1 MTATNKVA
9 DRNPSPAA
17 EEKKRKRIKKKPTT
31 MAGETWHRFKKNKLA
46 YIGMWYLILMVVIA
60 ILAPVLA
67 PYGMD
72 DQNPNEI
79 LQTPNAAHLLGT
91 DNFGRDILSRL
102 LYGSRVSLMIGFA
115 TVVFSMTIGV
125 IMGALAAYY
134 QKMDNIV
141 MRVVDIIG
149 GIPQMLLAMAIAA
162 SLGTGLRNMM
172 IAVIISTIPQYAR
185 ITRSSV
191 LSIKESEYVE
201 AAKSI
206 GASDWHIIFQHILP
220 NVMSPIIVQSTLGV
234 ANAIMASATLSFMGL
249 GIQPPSPEWGAMLAA
264 GRVYLRDYPHMC
276 VIPGIALL
284 LISYALNVLGD
295 GFRDAFDPRLKN

>member
-1 MTATNKVA
+1 MTASSKTMDQKMA
-9 DRNPSPAA
+9 AA
-17 EEKKRKRIKKKPTT
+17 EAKRKKRMKKKPTT

-46 YIGMWYLILMVVIA
+46 YIGMWYLIAMVVIA
-60 ILAPVLA
+60 ILAPVIA

-72 DQNPNEI
+72 DQNADAI
-79 LQTPNAAHLLGT
+79 LLTPNADHWFGT
-91 DNFGRDILSRL
+91 DNFGRDILSRI
-102 LYGSRVSLMIGFA
+102 LYGSRISLMVGFA

-125 IMGALAAYY
+125 VLGALAAYY
-134 QKMDNIV
+134 QKLDNV
-141 MRVVDIIG
+141 MMRIVDIIG

-162 SLGTGLRNMM
+162 SLGSGLRNMM

-191 LSIKESEYVE
+191 LTIKESEYVE

-206 GASDWHIIFQHILP
+206 GASDGHIIFQHILP

-276 VIPGIALL
+276 IIPGVALL
-284 LISYALNVLGD
+284 LISYALNVLGG

>member
-1 MTATNKVA
+1 M
-9 DRNPSPAA
+9 
-17 EEKKRKRIKKKPTT
+17 KKKPTT

-46 YIGMWYLILMVVIA
+46 YIGMWYLIAMVVIA
-60 ILAPVLA
+60 ILAPVIA

-72 DQNPNEI
+72 DQNADAI
-79 LQTPNAAHLLGT
+79 LLTPNADHWFGT
-91 DNFGRDILSRL
+91 DNFGRDILSRI
-102 LYGSRVSLMIGFA
+102 LYGSRISLMVGFA

-125 IMGALAAYY
+125 VLGALAAYY
-134 QKMDNIV
+134 QKLDNV
-141 MRVVDIIG
+141 MMRIVDIIG

-162 SLGTGLRNMM
+162 SLGSGLRNMM

-191 LSIKESEYVE
+191 LTIKESEYVE

-206 GASDWHIIFQHILP
+206 GASDGHIIFQHILP

-276 VIPGIALL
+276 IIPGVALL

>member
-1 MTATNKVA
+1 MTASSKTMDQKMA
-9 DRNPSPAA
+9 AA
-17 EEKKRKRIKKKPTT
+17 EAKRKKRMKKKPTT

-46 YIGMWYLILMVVIA
+46 YIGMWYLIAMVVIA
-60 ILAPVLA
+60 ILAPVIA

-72 DQNPNEI
+72 DQNADAI
-79 LQTPNAAHLLGT
+79 LLTPNADHWFGT
-91 DNFGRDILSRL
+91 DNFGRDILSRI
-102 LYGSRVSLMIGFA
+102 LYGSRISLMVGFA
-115 TVVFSMTIGV
+115 TVAFSMTIGV
-125 IMGALAAYY
+125 VLGALAAYY
-134 QKMDNIV
+134 QKLDNV
-141 MRVVDIIG
+141 MMRIVDIIG
-149 GIPQMLLAMAIAA
+149 GIPQLLLAMAIAA
-162 SLGTGLRNMM
+162 SLGSGLRNMM

-191 LSIKESEYVE
+191 LTIKESEYVE

-206 GASDWHIIFQHILP
+206 GASDGHIIFQHILP

-276 VIPGIALL
+276 IIPGVALL

>member
-1 MTATNKVA
+1 
-9 DRNPSPAA
+9 
-17 EEKKRKRIKKKPTT
+17 
-31 MAGETWHRFKKNKLA
+31 
-46 YIGMWYLILMVVIA
+46 
-60 ILAPVLA
+60 
-67 PYGMD
+67 
-72 DQNPNEI
+72 
-79 LQTPNAAHLLGT
+79 
-91 DNFGRDILSRL
+91 
-102 LYGSRVSLMIGFA
+102 
-115 TVVFSMTIGV
+115 
-125 IMGALAAYY
+125 
-134 QKMDNIV
+134 
-141 MRVVDIIG
+141 
-149 GIPQMLLAMAIAA
+149 MLLAMAIAA
-162 SLGTGLRNMM
+162 SLGSGLRNMM

-191 LSIKESEYVE
+191 LTIKESEYVE

-206 GASDWHIIFQHILP
+206 GASDGHIIFQHILP

-276 VIPGIALL
+276 IIPGVALL

>member
-1 MTATNKVA
+1 MTASSKTMDQKMA
-9 DRNPSPAA
+9 AA
-17 EEKKRKRIKKKPTT
+17 EAKRKKRMKKKPTT

-46 YIGMWYLILMVVIA
+46 YIGMWYLIAMVVIA
-60 ILAPVLA
+60 ILAPVIA

-72 DQNPNEI
+72 DQNADAI
-79 LQTPNAAHLLGT
+79 LLTPNADHWFGT
-91 DNFGRDILSRL
+91 DNFGRDILSRI
-102 LYGSRVSLMIGFA
+102 LYGSRISLMVGFA

-125 IMGALAAYY
+125 VLGALAAYY
-134 QKMDNIV
+134 QKLDNV
-141 MRVVDIIG
+141 MMRIVDIIG

-162 SLGTGLRNMM
+162 SLGSGLRNMM

-191 LSIKESEYVE
+191 LTIKESEYVE

-206 GASDWHIIFQHILP
+206 GASDGHIIFQHILP

-276 VIPGIALL
+276 IIPGVALL

>member
-125 IMGALAAYY
+125 IIGALAAYY

>member
-1 MTATNKVA
+1 MTASSKTMDQKMA
-9 DRNPSPAA
+9 AA
-17 EEKKRKRIKKKPTT
+17 EAKRKKRMKKKPTT

-46 YIGMWYLILMVVIA
+46 YIGMWYLIAMVVIA
-60 ILAPVLA
+60 ILAPVIA

-72 DQNPNEI
+72 DQNADAI
-79 LQTPNAAHLLGT
+79 LLTPNADYWFGT
-91 DNFGRDILSRL
+91 DNFGRDILSRI
-102 LYGSRVSLMIGFA
+102 LYGSRISLMVGFA

-125 IMGALAAYY
+125 VLGALAAYY
-134 QKMDNIV
+134 QKLDNV
-141 MRVVDIIG
+141 MMRIVDIIG

-162 SLGTGLRNMM
+162 SLGSGLRNMM
-172 IAVIISTIPQYAR
+172 IAVIISTIPQYTR

-191 LSIKESEYVE
+191 LTIKESEYVE

-206 GASDWHIIFQHILP
+206 GASDGHIIFQHILP

-264 GRVYLRDYPHMC
+264 GRIYLRDYPHMC
-276 VIPGIALL
+276 IIPGVALL

>member
-1 MTATNKVA
+1 MTASSKTMDQKMA
-9 DRNPSPAA
+9 AA
-17 EEKKRKRIKKKPTT
+17 EAKRKKRMKKKPTT

-46 YIGMWYLILMVVIA
+46 YIGMWYLIAMVVIA
-60 ILAPVLA
+60 ILAPVIA

-72 DQNPNEI
+72 DQNADAI
-79 LQTPNAAHLLGT
+79 LLTPNADHWFGT
-91 DNFGRDILSRL
+91 DNFGRDILSRI
-102 LYGSRVSLMIGFA
+102 LYGSRISLMVGFA

-125 IMGALAAYY
+125 VLGALAAYY
-134 QKMDNIV
+134 QKLDNV
-141 MRVVDIIG
+141 MMRIVDIIG
-149 GIPQMLLAMAIAA
+149 GIPQLLLAMAIAA
-162 SLGTGLRNMM
+162 SLGSGLRNMM

-191 LSIKESEYVE
+191 LTIKESEYVE

-206 GASDWHIIFQHILP
+206 GASDGHIIFQHILP

-276 VIPGIALL
+276 IIPGVALL

>member
-1 MTATNKVA
+1 MTASSKTMDQKMA
-9 DRNPSPAA
+9 AA
-17 EEKKRKRIKKKPTT
+17 EAKRKKRMKKKPTT

-46 YIGMWYLILMVVIA
+46 YIGMWYLIAMVVIA
-60 ILAPVLA
+60 ILAPVIA

-72 DQNPNEI
+72 DQNADAI
-79 LQTPNAAHLLGT
+79 LLTPNADHWFGT
-91 DNFGRDILSRL
+91 DNFGRDILSRI
-102 LYGSRVSLMIGFA
+102 LYGSRISLMVGFA
-115 TVVFSMTIGV
+115 TVAFSMTIGV
-125 IMGALAAYY
+125 VLGALAAYY
-134 QKMDNIV
+134 QKLDNV
-141 MRVVDIIG
+141 MMRIVDIIG
-149 GIPQMLLAMAIAA
+149 GIPQLLLAMAIAA
-162 SLGTGLRNMM
+162 SLGSGLRNMM

-191 LSIKESEYVE
+191 LTIKESEYVE

-206 GASDWHIIFQHILP
+206 GASDGHIIFQHILP

-264 GRVYLRDYPHMC
+264 GRIYLRDYPHMC
-276 VIPGIALL
+276 IIPGVALL